1 MATHDPSAASARIAG
16 SRPGTRSPASH
27 LTTASSATVT
37 ATAGPRKPPAK
48 TTTET
53 TSSTTAAASQPTPVV
68 WRWRGNGGG
77 CPEGR
82 RRRGERLIPACSCE
96 PRAAAARAGGFAGTS
111 ITPPTWATARP
122 HSGTRQTRQATTQ
135 LRHLSSQPL
144 VRRPIHRSASS
155 VTVATDRRHRGHG
168 DTGEELRDAGAGDGA
183 RHEQSGPLPGAQ
195 QPMCHH
201 GLRHRQD
208 PRTQLARQRTG
219 ALGAAVRGGY
229 GSRPPWRSPAHE
241 ADAHKADSARRLSWP
256 AGASPAWS
264 SRLCSLGSSS
274 PGGRVAPC

>member
-82 RRRGERLIPACSCE
+82 RRRGERLIPACSCG
-96 PRAAAARAGGFAGTS
+96 PRAAAARAGGFAGKS

-135 LRHLSSQPL
+135 LRHLPL
-144 VRRPIHRSASS
+144 STASTPIRRSGPS
-155 VTVATDRRHRGHG
+155 VTVATDRRPRGHG
-168 DTGEELRDAGAGDGA
+168 DAGEDLRDAGAGDGA
-183 RHEQSGPLPGAQ
+183 RHEQSGPLPGRSATDV
-195 QPMCHH
+195 P
-201 GLRHRQD
+201 
-208 PRTQLARQRTG
+208 
-219 ALGAAVRGGY
+219 
-229 GSRPPWRSPAHE
+229 SRSPAP
-241 ADAHKADSARRLSWP
+241 AGPQNAGGSPACRRSRSGRPGRLRVSARLAVTR
-256 AGASPAWS
+256 A
-264 SRLCSLGSSS
+264 
-274 PGGRVAPC
+274 

>member
-48 TTTET
+48 TTTKT

-82 RRRGERLIPACSCE
+82 RRRGERLTPARSSG
-96 PRAAAARAGGFAGTS
+96 PRAAAAPAGGFAGTS

-122 HSGTRQTRQATTQ
+122 YSGTRQTRQATTQ
-135 LRHLSSQPL
+135 LRHLPL
-144 VRRPIHRSASS
+144 STASAPANPPIRPVRNR
-155 VTVATDRRHRGHG
+155 ATDRRHHCH
-168 DTGEELRDAGAGDGA
+168 DDAGALGHLPASAGPCNRGA
-183 RHEQSGPLPGAQ
+183 CQGLP
-195 QPMCHH
+195 
-201 GLRHRQD
+201 
-208 PRTQLARQRTG
+208 
-219 ALGAAVRGGY
+219 
-229 GSRPPWRSPAHE
+229 
-241 ADAHKADSARRLSWP
+241 SAY
-256 AGASPAWS
+256 
-264 SRLCSLGSSS
+264 
-274 PGGRVAPC
+274 V

>member
-16 SRPGTRSPASH
+16 SRPGARSPASH

-53 TSSTTAAASQPTPVV
+53 TSSTTAAASQPTPVA

-82 RRRGERLIPACSCE
+82 RRRGERLTPACSSG

-111 ITPPTWATARP
+111 ITPPTWARPDRTAAPGKRDRRLP
-122 HSGTRQTRQATTQ
+122 SLGTCPSR
-135 LRHLSSQPL
+135 PL

-219 ALGAAVRGGY
+219 APGAAVRGGY
-229 GSRPPWRSPAHE
+229 GSRPPGGHPRMRLTRIRLI
-241 ADAHKADSARRLSWP
+241 ARRLSWP